1 VIKKKITISQL
12 VLISI
17 QKLTIISQF
26 SVVTR
31 LSCMGIFRYCI
42 FIERC
47 VSETIYEISHIDTV
61 MTKEHRKAVLL
72 QTKPRDAAV
81 NYY

>member
-1 VIKKKITISQL
+1 
-12 VLISI
+12 
-17 QKLTIISQF
+17 
-26 SVVTR
+26 
-31 LSCMGIFRYCI
+31 MGIFRYCI